1 LFKYYIKRKN
11 MTTAITIKDKAIN
24 ATYQDKTG
32 TTSGTG
38 TGAKFDVTKTDG
50 VYSVVID
57 SATASAGT
65 GYAAGDT
72 ITIAGSGI
80 GGVNTTND
88 LILTVAT
95 VGAGGKVATFGS
107 VGTGRSGDGTVDV
120 QVDVT
125 GTTGIDTYTVAG
137 KSTEFTVTKAAAG
150 VTLASTLSTNVT
162 FTLADTERVVFSDK
176 AIAYDA
182 TGRAGD
188 VYALLAAA
196 LGTADVTKAYT
207 GIGIDLADKGWT
219 NKQLAEALLNTAVYK
234 TDAGGVSNETFI
246 KHVYKNVYGTD
257 ATLAQVTDYTAW
269 MTTSN
274 LSQADVLVAAS
285 ELAAFETTIG
295 LVGLATTGIEYTPV
309 IL

>member
-1 LFKYYIKRKN
+1 
-11 MTTAITIKDKAIN
+11 MTTTITIKDKAIN

-50 VYSVVID
+50 VYSVVLD
-57 SATASAGT
+57 SATASSGT
-65 GYAAGDT
+65 GYVAGDT

-95 VGAGGKVATFGS
+95 VGTGGKIATFGS
-107 VGTGRSGDGTVDV
+107 VGTGRVGDGTVDV
-120 QVDVT
+120 QVDVA
-125 GTTGIDTYTVAG
+125 GTTGIDTYTVGG
-137 KSTEFTVTKAAAG
+137 KSTEFTITKNTTN
-150 VTLASTLSTNVT
+150 VTLASTLATNVT
-162 FTLADTERVVFSDK
+162 MTLADTERVVFTDK

-182 TGRAGD
+182 AGRAGD

-207 GIGIDLADKGWT
+207 GVGIRLADSGWT
-219 NKQLAEALLNTAVYK
+219 NKQLAEALLATDVYK

-257 ATLAQVTDYTAW
+257 ATLTQVTDYTAW
-269 MTTSN
+269 MTNSK

-309 IL
+309 V

>member
-1 LFKYYIKRKN
+1 
-11 MTTAITIKDKAIN
+11 MTTTITIADKAIN
-24 ATYQDKTG
+24 TTYQDKTG

-38 TGAKFDVTKTDG
+38 TGAKFDVTKTNG
-50 VYSVVID
+50 VYSVALD
-57 SATASAGT
+57 SAAGSDGT
-65 GYAAGDT
+65 GYVAGDT
-72 ITIAGSGI
+72 ITIAGSAI

-95 VGAGGKVATFGS
+95 VGAGGKIATFGS
-107 VGTGRSGDGTVDV
+107 VGTGRVGDGTVDIL
-120 QVDVT
+120 VDVT
-125 GTTGIDTYTVAG
+125 GTAGIDTYTVGG
-137 KSTEFTVTKAAAG
+137 KSTEFTTTKNANDITA
-150 VTLASTLSTNVT
+150 VSTLATNVT

-182 TGRAGD
+182 AGRAGD

-219 NKQLAEALLNTAVYK
+219 NKQLATSLLNTDVYK
-234 TDAGGVSNETFI
+234 ADAGGVSDETFI

-257 ATLAQVTDYTAW
+257 AALADVTSLTTW
-269 MTTSN
+269 MHNSN

-285 ELAAFETTIG
+285 ELTAFETTIG
-295 LVGLATTGIEYTPV
+295 LTGLATTGIEYTPV
-309 IL
+309 V